1 MLVIAGPTA
10 EFPMGIPIALEWPA
24 AILADQSIIGPAINL
39 FRMTVPVIHP
49 TAERTELLF
58 VAALLYNG
66 FSAL

>member
-1 MLVIAGPTA
+1 MLVKAGPTA
-10 EFPMGIPIALEWPA
+10 KFPMGIPIALEWPA
-24 AILADQSIIGPAINL
+24 AMLADQSIIGPAVNL
-39 FRMTVPVIHP
+39 FRMTVPVIQP